1 MIKKVSIKNQEERG
15 WRIYESLSS
24 LISTLEEYGFICGG
38 SHALFQNTKKSAWF
52 FCEDR
57 DGRFPSGQFPC
68 SNCKYKGT
76 IYRLDLDL
84 TGRELICFGDMP
96 GDESVET
103 GFLLP
108 YPAEE
113 YSCQVT
119 IKYEGGEGF
128 IADYCRKLHLLNAT
142 DWTHAENN
150 IETAREVLEALNE
163 IVNFKEVTQ
172 RINEE
177 YSEEEKKEEKCI
189 YKVKLGADPEFEQL
203 KSWNSYSV
211 IPTNIHTYQCDTG
224 EIGVDGAGYQIE
236 FRPDPADTPEEI
248 VDNIGYLFREL
259 TVPVSI
265 KGDKYPLGGHIHI
278 GLPSELRGNSLIRRA
293 VVEILD
299 DFLGRK
305 LLSLSGEAR
314 GIYKSLGTYREQP
327 HGIEYRPV
335 PSAYLLNPDFAY
347 LVFKIAKNVVE
358 TLLNERTIEYEEE
371 PGFYDYIKIAKLTEK
386 EYERFLKHIEEYF
399 EYQGQPVNK
408 NWVSVEEIP
417 FILRFR
423 DEWDAD
429 NKKIFKEIFSQYE
442 FQLKSAGIFEVV
454 LYGLKRDRGDYVIAG
469 FNCEGYETI
478 DHPSRKHKGC
488 FGIPARLRQD
498 VVGMYEIEDIVKSIL
513 AQLNVTQAEKQAR
526 ISLEV
531 EVVEIG

>member
-24 LISTLEEYGFICGG
+24 LIPTLEEYGFICGG
-38 SHALFQNTKKSAWF
+38 SHTLFQNTKKSAWF
-52 FCEDR
+52 FCVDR
-57 DGRFPSGQFPC
+57 DGRFPLGQFPC

-96 GDESVET
+96 GVDESVET

-119 IKYEGGEGF
+119 IKYEGEEGF

-150 IETAREVLEALNE
+150 IKTAREVLEALNE

-177 YSEEEKKEEKCI
+177 YPEEEKKEEKCI

-203 KSWNSYSV
+203 SSWNSYTV
-211 IPTNIHTYQCDTG
+211 TVPTNIHTYQCETG
-224 EIGVDGAGYQIE
+224 EIGIDGAGYQIE

-248 VDNIGYLFREL
+248 VANIRYLFREL

-278 GLPSELRGNSLIRRA
+278 GLPFELRGNSLIRRA

-314 GIYKSLGTYREQP
+314 GCYKSLGTYREQP

-335 PSAYLLNPDFAY
+335 PASYLLNPDFAY
-347 LVFKIAKNVVE
+347 LTFKIAKNVTE
-358 TLLNERTIEYEEE
+358 TLLNEEKVEYNDE
-371 PGFYDYIKIAKLTEK
+371 PGLEDYVKIAKLAED
-386 EYERFLKHIEEYF
+386 EYRRFIRHIENYKK
-399 EYQGQPVNK
+399 YRGNPINK
-408 NWVSVEEIP
+408 NWISIEDIP
-417 FILRFR
+417 FIVRFG
-423 DEWDAD
+423 DEWNEE
-429 NKKIFKEIFSQYE
+429 NKKLFSKCIKKYEIELKRKEIFE
-442 FQLKSAGIFEVV
+442 IV
-454 LYGLKRDRGDYVIAG
+454 LYGLKRERGSVIAG
-469 FNCEGYETI
+469 FTCEGYETI
-478 DHPSRKHKGC
+478 EHPNRRHKGC
-488 FGIPARLRQD
+488 FGIPAFLRQD
-498 VVGMYEIEDIVKSIL
+498 KVTEAEVEKIVNAIL
-513 AQLNVTQAEKQAR
+513 AQLG
-526 ISLEV
+526 
-531 EVVEIG
+531 VEIFVVDTEEIDIYAV